1 MVVIT
6 VLKPYMFKKAINH
19 LMLAICLYISA
30 IGLAFAN
37 DNEALNELYDHFN
50 EAFNELDVSRLHS
63 IYSEDACYI
72 PESQGE
78 EITVGRDNIVELY
91 KTFFGKIK
99 HKNAKI
105 EVDFRVIERNIE
117 GSSATDIGYYLIRFH
132 PSVDAGEPVSEFAG
146 KFVTVSKKKADGKW
160 YLTVDTNNR
169 AEASF
174 YFNAKPSSNLYYGRQ
189 FTALN
194 SFEKPKFDD
203 QSKQ

>member
-1 MVVIT
+1 MILGIT
-6 VLKPYMFKKAINH
+6 VLKSHMLIKATIR
-19 LMLAICLYISA
+19 LLLSVCLCLTASSF
-30 IGLAFAN
+30 AFAN
-37 DNEALNELYDHFN
+37 DNEALNELYTHFN
-50 EAFNELDVSRLHS
+50 DAFNELDVSRLQS

-72 PESQGE
+72 PESQGQ
-78 EITVGRDNIVELY
+78 EITLGRENIVKLY
-91 KTFFGKIK
+91 ETFFGKIK

-174 YFNAKPSSNLYYGRQ
+174 YFNAKPTSNLYYGRQ
-189 FTALN
+189 FAALN
-194 SFEKPKFDD
+194 SNKKQEIDD
-203 QSKQ
+203 YSK

>member
-1 MVVIT
+1 M
-6 VLKPYMFKKAINH
+6 LKKVATAFTLIN
-19 LMLAICLYISA
+19 LIYFSLLQVALAD
-30 IGLAFAN
+30 
-37 DNEALNELYDHFN
+37 DNEALNAVYNQFSD
-50 EAFNELDVSRLHS
+50 AFNELDASRMKS

-78 EITVGRDNIVELY
+78 GITMGRDKIVALY
-91 KTFFGKIK
+91 DTFFGKIK

-132 PSVDAGEPVSEFAG
+132 PPIDNGEPSSEFAG
-146 KFVTVSKKKADGKW
+146 KFVGVSKKKNDGKW

-174 YFNAKPSSNLYYGRQ
+174 YYNAKPSPNLYYGRQ
-189 FTALN
+189 FPALSQQSVPSN
-194 SFEKPKFDD
+194 HD
-203 QSKQ
+203 QH